1 MALCGYSSFIDG
13 ARGTST
19 ESPANFECVM
29 IRQCTKDILGHLA
42 FCKVM
47 LEWIVNQNCS
57 WLAPVRFEL

>member
-19 ESPANFECVM
+19 ESSANFECVT

-42 FCKVM
+42 FCKVNIDVGVDCESK
-47 LEWIVNQNCS
+47 LQ
-57 WLAPVRFEL
+57 LARAGKV